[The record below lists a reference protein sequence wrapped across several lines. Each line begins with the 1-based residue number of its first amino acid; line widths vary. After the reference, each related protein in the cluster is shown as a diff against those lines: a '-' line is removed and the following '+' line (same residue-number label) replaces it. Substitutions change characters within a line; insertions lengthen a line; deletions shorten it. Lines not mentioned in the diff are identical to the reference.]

1 MVDYTIMLVFCQPL
15 FWYNTCMLVLRGDYM
30 LFGEGMKLER
40 KRLKLSQKELSI
52 KSGIPQQTISAIE
65 CGTSEP
71 TEHTMVMVADGLG
84 CTVGRLL
91 GEYEIKNSPSGSPDE
106 LNAIMAEIMT
116 GLSPA
121 DFQRVL
127 DFVAGLK
134 AARKEPP
141 FP

>member
-1 MVDYTIMLVFCQPL
+1 
-15 FWYNTCMLVLRGDYM
+15 M

-91 GEYEIKNSPSGSPDE
+91 GEYDIKISPSESTDE
-106 LNAIMAEIMT
+106 LKALMAEIMT
-116 GLSPA
+116 GLSAA

-127 DFVAGLK
+127 DFVAGIK
-134 AARKEPP
+134 AARTGPP
-141 FP
+141 VP